1 MIKSQSSEAGRKLNY
16 IASKYGMLSILILI
30 IIVAGII
37 NPAFLTGQNI
47 INIFKQISATGLL
60 AIGMTF
66 VIISGGVDLSVG
78 SMMSICGVI
87 SVVLIPQAGVPGAML
102 LALLSGLVLGV
113 FNGIFVSATGGTMGS
128 SFIITFG
135 MSTVLGSA
143 ALCITNGAIAYA
155 SKYKSYMVIGQGC
168 WGVIPIT
175 VAIFLIFIAAAQLIL
190 KKTSFGRLVY
200 CIGVNEEATRLS
212 GIRTRLIRISVY
224 AISGLMGCG
233 RSDSCLCSRVRS
245 ASPTQGTGY
254 ELDAIAVVLLG
265 GSRMGGGAGSIWKT
279 LMGVVIMG
287 VLTNAL
293 NVVGVTAYPQKIIRG
308 AIILAA
314 VLMDLRSAKAENEML
329 ATKV

>member
-1 MIKSQSSEAGRKLNY
+1 M
-16 IASKYGMLSILILI
+16 
-30 IIVAGII
+30 
-37 NPAFLTGQNI
+37 
-47 INIFKQISATGLL
+47 
-60 AIGMTF
+60 
-66 VIISGGVDLSVG
+66 
-78 SMMSICGVI
+78 
-87 SVVLIPQAGVPGAML
+87 
-102 LALLSGLVLGV
+102 
-113 FNGIFVSATGGTMGS
+113 
-128 SFIITFG
+128 
-135 MSTVLGSA
+135 
-143 ALCITNGAIAYA
+143 
-155 SKYKSYMVIGQGC
+155 
-168 WGVIPIT
+168 
-175 VAIFLIFIAAAQLIL
+175 
-190 KKTSFGRLVY
+190 Y

-224 AISGLMGCG
+224 AISGLMAAAGG
-233 RSDSCLCSRVRS
+233 ICLCSRVRS

-293 NVVGVTAYPQKIIRG
+293 NVVGVTAYPQKIVRG

>member
-155 SKYKSYMVIGQGC
+155 SKYKSYMVIGQGY

-224 AISGLMGCG
+224 AISGLMAAAGG
-233 RSDSCLCSRVRS
+233 ICLCSRVRS